1 MEKLVDIVHFL
12 HVEIQDTFGP
22 CGKLARSL
30 LYLPSNQSW
39 FYHLVIS
46 TDLSVMRFFLVPVV
60 GESSESQES
69 RQTLGS
75 AGLSLHYANI
85 ISQIDNIVSI
95 SWLLKKKRV
104 MLSYLQTSCCQ

>member
-22 CGKLARSL
+22 CGKFAGPVFVSSNQLVTTLLLLTCL
-30 LYLPSNQSW
+30 LY
-39 FYHLVIS
+39 
-46 TDLSVMRFFLVPVV
+46 MFFFVPVD
-60 GESSESQES
+60 GKANESQES

-85 ISQIDNIVSI
+85 ISQIDNIVSFF
-95 SWLLKKKRV
+95 
-104 MLSYLQTSCCQ
+104 

>member
-12 HVEIQDTFGP
+12 HVEIQDAFGP

-46 TDLSVMRFFLVPVV
+46 TDLSVMRFFFFVPVV

-95 SWLLKKKRV
+95 SWLLKKRE
-104 MLSYLQTSCCQ
+104 